1 MSWDLVKS
9 LNSDD
14 ENIPNYDESSSSE
27 EEFQPKQ
34 EKKNEAKKKKLTKA
48 EEFSQDFD
56 FVASVGDY
64 NTDPWT
70 SDIQKYIKRKAKT
83 KTDDKIA
90 EIRRE
95 KGNCSH
101 AKLNQKDCSIFSF
114 S

>member
-1 MSWDLVKS
+1 MPAAPMSWDLVKS

-70 SDIQKYIKRKAKT
+70 SDIQKYIKRKANYVPDFFDSRQTALHK
-83 KTDDKIA
+83 
-90 EIRRE
+90 
-95 KGNCSH
+95 CFQ
-101 AKLNQKDCSIFSF
+101 KLSGFNK
-114 S
+114 